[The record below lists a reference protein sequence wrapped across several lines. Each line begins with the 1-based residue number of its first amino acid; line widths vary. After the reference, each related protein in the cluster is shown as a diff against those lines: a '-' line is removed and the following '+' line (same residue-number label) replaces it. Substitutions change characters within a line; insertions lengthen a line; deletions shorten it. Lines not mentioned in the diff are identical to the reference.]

1 MRVADDH
8 RLPEC
13 GELAPTD
20 STNAGSLRPP
30 APRMRV
36 ADAQATGSPGN
47 QDWPAAQI
55 APFRALA
62 DARSD
67 EAPTYT
73 ADAHTESMVPEI
85 DAAQA
90 RPIVIRMRRVDQEWH
105 AHLDH
110 VELRPDPLAY
120 DPAEGIRLHTM
131 ISDAI
136 APQFQSLTAE
146 MTRRF
151 DEIDRRF
158 DGIDRR
164 LDGIDRRL
172 NEHGDKLDTLIAQMW
187 VALALMGVALILAFA
202 ILGLLLVR

>member
-1 MRVADDH
+1 MRI
-8 RLPEC
+8 
-13 GELAPTD
+13 
-20 STNAGSLRPP
+20 
-30 APRMRV
+30 
-36 ADAQATGSPGN
+36 ADAKATGSLGN
-47 QDWPAAQI
+47 QEWPAAPI

-62 DARSD
+62 DTSSD
-67 EAPTYT
+67 EALSYT

-110 VELRPDPLAY
+110 VEVRPDPLAY
-120 DPAEGIRLHTM
+120 DPAEGIRFHTT
-131 ISDAI
+131 IPDAI
-136 APQFQSLTAE
+136 TPQFQSLMAD

-158 DGIDRR
+158 EGIDRR
-164 LDGIDRRL
+164 LDGIDGRL
-172 NEHGDKLDTLIAQMW
+172 NEQGHKLDKLIAQMW